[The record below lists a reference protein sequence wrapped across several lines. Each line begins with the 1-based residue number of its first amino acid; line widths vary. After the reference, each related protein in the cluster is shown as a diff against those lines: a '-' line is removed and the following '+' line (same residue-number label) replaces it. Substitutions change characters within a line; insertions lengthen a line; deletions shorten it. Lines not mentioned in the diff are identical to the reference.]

1 MPIETNSTTYLH
13 NAWVYKAF
21 TPSPPVRCELIIL
34 LHGWTGDENSMDI
47 FVRALPRDVWLIS
60 PRAPVSAE
68 GKGYSWFLTL
78 TDTPDARGEFEKTA
92 AQLWIQI
99 MEWKRILDITSS
111 TPVTLV
117 GFSQGGAMALLL
129 SFLYA
134 DHVKRAAC
142 LSGFLP
148 IWGGELIKPNSL
160 IKKPYLITHGITDQL
175 VPIERAR
182 NSKAILENAGA
193 KVTYCEGTVGHKLS
207 ADCFTAL
214 EEFFAN

>member
-1 MPIETNSTTYLH
+1 
-13 NAWVYKAF
+13 
-21 TPSPPVRCELIIL
+21 
-34 LHGWTGDENSMDI
+34 MDI
-47 FVRALPRDVWLIS
+47 FVRALPRGDWLIS

-68 GKGYSWFLTL
+68 GKGYSWFSILP
-78 TDTPDARGEFEKTA
+78 DTPDARGEFEKTG

-134 DHVKRAAC
+134 DQVIRTAC

-175 VPIERAR
+175 IPFERAR
-182 NSKAILENAGA
+182 ISKAILENAGA
-193 KVTYCEGTVGHKLS
+193 KVTYCEGAVGHKLS

>member
-1 MPIETNSTTYLH
+1 M
-13 NAWVYKAF
+13 
-21 TPSPPVRCELIIL
+21 PSPPVRSELIIL

-47 FVRALPRDVWLIS
+47 FVRALPCDDWLIS

-68 GKGYSWFLTL
+68 GRGYSWFMARP
-78 TDTPDARGEFEKTA
+78 DAPDARGEFEKTGT
-92 AQLWIQI
+92 QLWIQI

-111 TPVTLV
+111 TPITLV

-134 DHVKRAAC
+134 EQVKKAAC
-142 LSGFLP
+142 LSGYLP
-148 IWGGELIKPNSL
+148 IWGGDLIKPNSL

-175 VPIERAR
+175 IPIERAR
-182 NSKAILENAGA
+182 ISKTILENAGA
-193 KVTYCEGTVGHKLS
+193 EVTYCEGAVAHKLS